1 MVKEAEE
8 HSEEDKEKREL
19 IDLRNQADQVVF
31 QTEKTIKEHGD
42 KVPEEDKKAIEDAV
56 EELKKIKDEG
66 TKDEIKAKM
75 ETPTQASHKL
85 AEEMYKQTQAQQQA
99 QQSEQTAEPEQ
110 PAESSKPSDE
120 EDVVD
125 ADFEEVK

>member
-1 MVKEAEE
+1 
-8 HSEEDKEKREL
+8 
-19 IDLRNQADQVVF
+19 
-31 QTEKTIKEHGD
+31 
-42 KVPEEDKKAIEDAV
+42 
-56 EELKKIKDEG
+56 
-66 TKDEIKAKM
+66 M
-75 ETPTQASHKL
+75 ETLTQASHKL

-99 QQSEQTAEPEQ
+99 EQSEQTAEPEQ